1 MVQRRDCLASVTKL
15 VGWTTL
21 FGAVLG
27 AVLLG
32 ALGVAFYATGRNDS
46 VVYEGSVAEANEA
59 FTGPSFIEL
68 NPFFRDATNWWTQLW
83 LPWWSFL
90 LIGAAA
96 GAVVATL
103 LALAGVRVVRT
114 SRER

>member
-1 MVQRRDCLASVTKL
+1 MTKL
-15 VGWTTL
+15 IGWATL

-32 ALGVAFYATGRNDS
+32 ALGVAFYATNRNDS
-46 VVYEGSVAEANEA
+46 VVYEGSVTELDEGAA
-59 FTGPSFIEL
+59 GPSFIEL

-83 LPWWSFL
+83 LPWWSFP
-90 LIGAAA
+90 LIGAAT

-114 SRER
+114 RRER